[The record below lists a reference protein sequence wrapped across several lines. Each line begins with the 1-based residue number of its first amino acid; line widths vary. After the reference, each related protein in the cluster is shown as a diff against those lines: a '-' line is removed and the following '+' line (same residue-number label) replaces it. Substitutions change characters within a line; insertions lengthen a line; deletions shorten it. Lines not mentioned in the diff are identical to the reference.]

1 MTELFSYDFMQRAL
15 TATVCMAVLCPVIGI
30 FLVLRRTSMIGD
42 ALAHASL
49 AGVAVGLAGGVNP
62 VGASFIFTSAAALL
76 IEALRGLFKNFS
88 DLILTIVLALSVGIA
103 VTLITSGAVHA
114 NAESFLF
121 GSILTVTDEDLVIV
135 GLLTAAALLLGALN
149 YNALVC
155 IAFDEEAARAAGVKV
170 RLTAAV
176 FALISAAAVASSIR
190 VAGVLVMSS
199 LLTVPVAT
207 ALQFRQGFARTLA
220 AAMIV
225 SLIDSVG
232 GLMLA
237 AIVDAAPGGLIA
249 LTSVAVLAFVMTGR
263 FVLYRLRRGS
273 SSS

>member
-30 FLVLRRTSMIGD
+30 FLVLRRTSMTGD

-155 IAFDEEAARAAGVKV
+155 IAFDEEAYRCGLCPHLCGGCCV
-170 RLTAAV
+170 
-176 FALISAAAVASSIR
+176 
-190 VAGVLVMSS
+190 
-199 LLTVPVAT
+199 
-207 ALQFRQGFARTLA
+207 
-220 AAMIV
+220 
-225 SLIDSVG
+225 IDSG
-232 GLMLA
+232 GGRTCDEFA
-237 AIVDAAPGGLIA
+237 AHGSRCHGTAVPAGLCKDPC
-249 LTSVAVLAFVMTGR
+249 
-263 FVLYRLRRGS
+263 GS
-273 SSS
+273 HDCEPH

>member
-30 FLVLRRTSMIGD
+30 FLVLRRTSMTGD
-42 ALAHASL
+42 ALAHAS
-49 AGVAVGLAGGVNP
+49 LAGGVNP

-103 VTLITSGAVHA
+103 VTLITSGAVHG

>member
-1 MTELFSYDFMQRAL
+1 M
-15 TATVCMAVLCPVIGI
+15 
-30 FLVLRRTSMIGD
+30 
-42 ALAHASL
+42 
-49 AGVAVGLAGGVNP
+49 
-62 VGASFIFTSAAALL
+62 
-76 IEALRGLFKNFS
+76 
-88 DLILTIVLALSVGIA
+88 
-103 VTLITSGAVHA
+103 HA

>member
-1 MTELFSYDFMQRAL
+1 M
-15 TATVCMAVLCPVIGI
+15 
-30 FLVLRRTSMIGD
+30 
-42 ALAHASL
+42 
-49 AGVAVGLAGGVNP
+49 
-62 VGASFIFTSAAALL
+62 
-76 IEALRGLFKNFS
+76 
-88 DLILTIVLALSVGIA
+88 
-103 VTLITSGAVHA
+103 
-114 NAESFLF
+114 
-121 GSILTVTDEDLVIV
+121 
-135 GLLTAAALLLGALN
+135 
-149 YNALVC
+149 
-155 IAFDEEAARAAGVKV
+155 
-170 RLTAAV
+170 
-176 FALISAAAVASSIR
+176 
-190 VAGVLVMSS
+190 MSS

-249 LTSVAVLAFVMTGR
+249 LTSVAVLAFVMMGR